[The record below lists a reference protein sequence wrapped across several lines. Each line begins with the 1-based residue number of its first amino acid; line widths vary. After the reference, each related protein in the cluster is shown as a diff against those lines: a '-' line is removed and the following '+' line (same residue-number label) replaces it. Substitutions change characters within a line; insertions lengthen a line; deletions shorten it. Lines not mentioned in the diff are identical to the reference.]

1 MMRASQL
8 FECTQMTFTS
18 SVRTFLALATLA
30 ASCAAYAAQGLL
42 GFAVSAETDG
52 FFSTT
57 LKKVKISAVVHGAP
71 AEHAGLLVGDEV
83 ESVNDV
89 PIAGTSGSKIM
100 DMVHAIQPGEHLRL
114 KVLRDGVERL
124 VDIVAGA
131 PK

>member
-1 MMRASQL
+1 
-8 FECTQMTFTS
+8 MTFAS
-18 SVRTFLALATLA
+18 LIRTLVVTAAAALSFAAVA
-30 ASCAAYAAQGLL
+30 ASAHL

-57 LKKVKISAVVHGAP
+57 LKHVKITDVTAGSP
-71 AEHAGLLVGDEV
+71 AEQAGLVAGDDV

-100 DMVHAIQPGEHLRL
+100 DLVHAVQPGDHLRL
-114 KVLRDGVERL
+114 KVLRGGTEHL
-124 VDIVAGA
+124 VDIVGGP